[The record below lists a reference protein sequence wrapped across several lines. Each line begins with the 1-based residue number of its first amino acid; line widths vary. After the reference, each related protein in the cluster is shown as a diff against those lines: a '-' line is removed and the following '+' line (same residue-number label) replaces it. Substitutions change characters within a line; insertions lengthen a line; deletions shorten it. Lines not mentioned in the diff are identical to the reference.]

1 MEKGIWF
8 FEEVDLYDILCPYKY
23 ADHLKTHPLETYK
36 KEEFLFMEGDSV
48 RDVFLIANG
57 KVKVGYY
64 DDVGNEYVRSFI
76 GKGELLGEMAL
87 YGETRYRDFA
97 QVTQNNTQICRLRVE
112 RALELARDYMPFALT
127 LNKRMSERVQRMER
141 RLQILLFKDARQRLM
156 EFIKDLVRDHGEPY
170 RNQGKIVKLD
180 ITQGDMAALIGTSR
194 KTISLLFTD
203 LENEGVVKF
212 YGRKELWV
220 PDLEKL
226 G

>member
-1 MEKGIWF
+1 M
-8 FEEVDLYDILCPYKY
+8 YDILCPYKY